1 MKIENVAVC
10 ALLGVALSV
19 SAGDNIPRM
28 PDGKPDFSGTYDIAS
43 LTPFQRSTAQGDNL
57 YLSDD
62 HVGELEKAAADE
74 MAAGDA
80 PSDPDRAAP
89 EKGADVGFYN
99 YAWLDMGDSLFK
111 VDGRYRSS
119 ILVDPPNGRMP
130 PLTEAGQARR
140 DAGPSPRGAQPQD
153 QNQIEPPDDL
163 LKNDGTAWWLD
174 EGGHPYDDPEL
185 LPLLDRCILYAGA
198 TIPMMPTMYNNMKT
212 VVQTDSHVLINIEWM
227 HWARIVRL
235 DSEHVH
241 PEIRS
246 LAGDSIGSWEGDT
259 LVVETTNFLEKPG
272 VPWEGLRIVER
283 FTPIDE
289 DTLLYKFTVHDPDYT
304 APYSGELPWPK
315 SDQKS
320 YEYACHEG
328 NYAMGNILRGAR
340 QLERDWF
347 ERHAST
353 GRERA
358 GQ

>member
-1 MKIENVAVC
+1 MKIENVAIC

-19 SAGDNIPRM
+19 SAGDDIPRM

-57 YLSDD
+57 YLGDD
-62 HVGELEKAAADE
+62 LVRDREKAAADE

-80 PSDPDRAAP
+80 PSNPDRAAP

-111 VDGRYRSS
+111 LDGRYRSS
-119 ILVDPPNGRMP
+119 ILVDPPDGRMP

-174 EGGHPYDDPEL
+174 EGSQPYDDPEA

-198 TIPMMPTMYNNMKT
+198 TIPVLPTMYNNMKT
-212 VVQTDSHVLINIEWM
+212 VVQTDSHLLINIEWM

-235 DSEHVH
+235 DAEHVP

-283 FTPIDE
+283 FSPIDA

-347 ERHAST
+347 EQHAST